1 MFFRMDAR
9 VPIIFQVIR
18 AVFYVGPL
26 IFAFGFLAPL
36 ISQILQAL
44 NITPPFGVS
53 PLVVGLCVA
62 AVLGGL
68 AQWRGRWI

>member
-1 MFFRMDAR
+1 MEDRQ
-9 VPIIFQVIR
+9 PLSIQVIR
-18 AVFYVGPL
+18 AVFYFGPL

-36 ISQILQAL
+36 ISQILQAQGIL
-44 NITPPFGVS
+44 LPWGLS
-53 PLVVGLCVA
+53 PLTVGLIAA

>member
-1 MFFRMDAR
+1 MEERSPFY
-9 VPIIFQVIR
+9 VQVIKTI
-18 AVFYVGPL
+18 FYLGPL

-36 ISQILQAL
+36 VSQSLQAL
-44 NITPPFGVS
+44 NVSPPFGLS
-53 PLVVGLCVA
+53 PLMAGLVVA